1 MRDLNLLTDKSL
13 NVDQALGDGVDG
25 EQETLKSY
33 RSEQS
38 RSRGSDKA
46 SRVDFVT
53 VEGEPYFGQRP
64 SFIPAARSLDRARSI
79 GSKFKPICKA
89 LRDNDECRTAIYK
102 KFYFFGP
109 AGRPT

>member
-1 MRDLNLLTDKSL
+1 MTDKSL
-13 NVDQALGDGVDG
+13 NGDQALGDGVDG

-64 SFIPAARSLDRARSI
+64 SFIPAARSLDRACSV
-79 GSKFKPICKA
+79 GSEFELIRKA
-89 LRDNDECRTAIYK
+89 LRDNNERCTTVYK
-102 KFYFFGP
+102 KFYFFAP
-109 AGRPT
+109 ACRPT